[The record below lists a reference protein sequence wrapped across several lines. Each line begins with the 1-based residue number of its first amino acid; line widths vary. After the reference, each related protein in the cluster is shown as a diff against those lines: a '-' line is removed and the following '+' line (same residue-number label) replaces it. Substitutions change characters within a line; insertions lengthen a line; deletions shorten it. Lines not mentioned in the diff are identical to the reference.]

1 MQKRTWTPPT
11 AGILCII
18 AGVLGI
24 VIGAVAAGMETLV
37 TVLPVTGEILE
48 ILARFLWVFSATAIV
63 LGIVAI
69 IGGINALLRRRWGLA
84 LAGCICS
91 LLCVLPLLPAII
103 LGILAIIFVG
113 IGKREFE

>member
-1 MQKRTWTPPT
+1 MQKQTWTPPT

-24 VIGAVAAGMETLV
+24 VIGTVAGAMEALI
-37 TVLPVTGEILE
+37 TVLPITPE
-48 ILARFLWVFSATAIV
+48 ILARFLWIFSAAPIV

-69 IGGINALLRRRWGLA
+69 IGGIYALLRRRWGLA

-103 LGILAIIFVG
+103 LGILAIIFVS